1 MIRKLKV
8 IVYFAKFFLSKFKYF
23 CFVTILDM
31 SLISRSCKND
41 HIIFNVGTPS
51 LEARNIRLVNII
63 TYIIEESKLIS
74 ENMSPN
80 HRRLCR
86 VKKKCSLCT
95 LGKKMLAMY
104 FRYIASIFFLLYKS
118 ACGQMSFIVKFCVTR
133 HQFHVFQTF
142 LHRLLR
148 PKKGSSP
155 RIFI

>member
-1 MIRKLKV
+1 MDSLLDLSKNSLSYGNSLCPSMIRKLKV

-23 CFVTILDM
+23 CFVTILNM

-80 HRRLCR
+80 VIHC
-86 VKKKCSLCT
+86 
-95 LGKKMLAMY
+95 
-104 FRYIASIFFLLYKS
+104 
-118 ACGQMSFIVKFCVTR
+118 
-133 HQFHVFQTF
+133 
-142 LHRLLR
+142 
-148 PKKGSSP
+148 
-155 RIFI
+155 